1 MAQKDGTALDAGA
14 TPTMFASWE
23 LASSRTV
30 CESLESRCGMCE
42 YLKRMSPQGAPT
54 DDIRLWSGLAHSV
67 VEHTG
72 PRPFGMDGSVYLWL
86 HERSVTQLLDMC
98 DELDAKFSDL
108 MLENAKLRNLVETMR
123 VDMCEMLDI
132 MNRSSDTRAYCL
144 YYRECLGAAEDIM
157 RELGIEVE

>member
-1 MAQKDGTALDAGA
+1 
-14 TPTMFASWE
+14 
-23 LASSRTV
+23 
-30 CESLESRCGMCE
+30 MCE

-72 PRPFGMDGSVYLWL
+72 PGPFGMDGSVYLWL

-108 MLENAKLRNLVETMR
+108 MLENTKLRELVRDYRFCAHTCDCLR
-123 VDMCEMLDI
+123 CPHGRFCDLHLDS
-132 MNRSSDTRAYCL
+132 RYS
-144 YYRECLGAAEDIM
+144 
-157 RELGIEVE
+157 ELGIEVS